1 MPGPGVWVIIIVSCF
16 RNLYIISLVNRK
28 RCACISI
35 QSIDFND
42 FFSFCNVES
51 TDYKT

>member
-51 TDYKT
+51 ADYKT